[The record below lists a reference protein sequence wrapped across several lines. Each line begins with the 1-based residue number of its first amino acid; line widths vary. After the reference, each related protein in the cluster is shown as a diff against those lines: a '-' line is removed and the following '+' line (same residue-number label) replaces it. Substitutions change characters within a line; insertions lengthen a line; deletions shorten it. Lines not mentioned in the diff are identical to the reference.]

1 MTERVSFR
9 CGRRLATLLLALAL
23 QALSPGRVNAGPA
36 DGRELSPAQ
45 QLAIARAFA
54 PTLVF
59 HPEELYFPISAV
71 GSTPTEGWSA
81 RVDQYRALP
90 RPDKLSRAALAYR
103 VFPRSDDR
111 QAEIIVEY
119 WCYYVF
125 NAYTIH
131 GGFLPYRVS
140 DDHPNDLERLYLV
153 LTPATDAWRDDEP
166 ADEGW
171 ARRTFSVSS
180 VVANAHNGSIPA
192 NRYDARGGTAIAAP
206 LAVLVE
212 LGSHAMAAD
221 IDGDGR
227 FKPGVDSTNVTKFP
241 WGIRDDGATWRWYR
255 PGFMDAR
262 DATATRLCGP
272 VASPEADAASCPRY
286 ALYPAN
292 GLQQWFESLELSTR
306 EREDMVGRTRWAVRM
321 FGDARVEDLMAPTD
335 AANGHEFDKLL
346 RRRRTDGTGFS
357 VGFTTVDY
365 APALVLA
372 RRSFWEVPSPHAPD
386 ILAEVAVI
394 VPKGR
399 RALMETTVWGSYS
412 VDAITNVM
420 FGFGWF
426 SEARSTSPTI
436 GAEIRLGR
444 FRVRPNWRLKDG
456 GFDARITTIF

>member
-1 MTERVSFR
+1 MTQRVRAWR
-9 CGRRLATLLLALAL
+9 CQRLVTLVIALAVP
-23 QALSPGRVNAGPA
+23 ALSPGRLDAGPA
-36 DGRELSPAQ
+36 DGRELSAAQ

-59 HPEELYFPISAV
+59 HPSELYFPISAI

-81 RVDQYRALP
+81 RVDQYRALSTP
-90 RPDKLSRAALAYR
+90 GKLSRAALAYR
-103 VFPRSDDR
+103 VFPRPDDR
-111 QAEIIVEY
+111 QADIIVEY
-119 WCYYVF
+119 WCYYVY
-125 NAYTIH
+125 NAYAIH
-131 GGFLPYRVS
+131 GGWLPYHVS

-153 LTPATDAWRDDEP
+153 LTPVTDDWRNGDP
-166 ADEGW
+166 ADEAW
-171 ARRTFSVSS
+171 ARRSFSVSG

-192 NRYDARGGTAIAAP
+192 NRYDARGGTAIASP

-227 FKPGVDSTNVTKFP
+227 FKPGVDSTNATKFP

-255 PGFMDAR
+255 PGFMDVR
-262 DATATRLCGP
+262 DATSTRLCGP
-272 VASPEADAASCPRY
+272 LANAETDEMGCPRY
-286 ALYPAN
+286 SLYPAD

-306 EREDMVGRTRWAVRM
+306 EREDMVGRTRWAVRA

-335 AANGHEFDKLL
+335 APDGHEFDKLL
-346 RRRRTDGTGFS
+346 RRRKNDGTGFA

-365 APALVLA
+365 SPALILN
-372 RRSFWEVPSPHAPD
+372 RRYFWEVPSPRAPD
-386 ILAEVAVI
+386 ILAEAV
-394 VPKGR
+394 VLFPKGR
-399 RALMETTVWGSYS
+399 RALLETTVWGSYS

-426 SEARSTSPTI
+426 SEARSISPTI

-444 FRVRPNWRLKDG
+444 FRVRPNWRLRDG
-456 GFDARITTIF
+456 GFDARVTTIF